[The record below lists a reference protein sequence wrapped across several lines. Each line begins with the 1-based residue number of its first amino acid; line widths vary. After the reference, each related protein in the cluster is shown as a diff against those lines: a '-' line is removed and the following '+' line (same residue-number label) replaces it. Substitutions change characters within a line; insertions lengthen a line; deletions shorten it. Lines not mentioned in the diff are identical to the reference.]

1 MIEFR
6 RVNIGR
12 DSFGVMHYVVEAL
25 GLPEG
30 MSCRMSPEEADRP
43 SGEWMVNAKAAGKRR
58 TIRCKSKKAV
68 SSLKSISRQ
77 LRHVGH
83 CLESPDEFLE

>member
-25 GLPEG
+25 GLPED

-43 SGEWMVNAKAAGKRR
+43 AGEWMVNAKASEWCLAAKPTRPAKR
-58 TIRCKSKKAV
+58 KAT
-68 SSLKSISRQ
+68 K
-77 LRHVGH
+77 
-83 CLESPDEFLE
+83 

>member
-43 SGEWMVNAKAAGKRR
+43 AGEWMVNAKAAGKRR
-58 TIRCKSKKAV
+58 TIRCKSKKAATEKA
-68 SSLKSISRQ
+68 SEWCPAAKPPRPAK
-77 LRHVGH
+77 RKATK
-83 CLESPDEFLE
+83 